1 MFMGFRV
8 EKECCAP
15 EPWSLEFM
23 VNEYLKRPPAGDEFT
38 AGNEFALKTTTRD
51 DRGIRGPETAGVRVH
66 DQQNSE
72 TVTPVGD
79 ERKMCLTNLLP
90 RPF

>member
-1 MFMGFRV
+1 
-8 EKECCAP
+8 
-15 EPWSLEFM
+15 M
-23 VNEYLKRPPAGDEFT
+23 VNEYLKRPPVGDEFT

-51 DRGIRGPETAGVRVH
+51 DRGICAPETAGVRVY
-66 DQQNSE
+66 DQQNSK
-72 TVTPVGD
+72 TVNPTGV